1 MLKTISR
8 LGLGG
13 TPLLDRFL
21 WLHWTPALPYVAQL
35 GVRQWHWT
43 KKQRFNAD
51 PKLEDCIWAH
61 CSFCFSVL
69 LFSTPGASGFFP
81 YCSLINLSSWG
92 CDVMP
97 LTLQWSRVAPDC
109 WTSWSGTPTPLSTW
123 QLENVGD
130 LGSLGKAVDFSVSCF
145 ETANW
150 MFVFHSK
157 GQKAIP
163 ARPRKLTARSSD
175 CLPRDIS
182 SWDDTIRFADRK
194 KGWAACVLC
203 DRTLENPAPFLRNG
217 NDVKWQWK
225 PLNFDSK
232 LESERFAVNW
242 YSTNAITIRAVG
254 QKGVGRQRRT
264 WFLVSVPSAFCLFL
278 VLPRLQSTLC
288 AALRQPNSEGR
299 VDLSGL
305 TGVPRL
311 CEFNY
316 FGHVWTANTFLQVQG
331 CIPPVESKPTSCLL
345 HFFGCVTS
353 VCRCFVSKP
362 NLCTFHPVLFH
373 CVQADQAVDFAI
385 GLRVFRRPEPLRL
398 WAHTTLEADSFDLD
412 QPRGH
417 GSHDA
422 DRVRFSTGS
431 GSPIDPWY
439 GCVWKWGGVYRLTP
453 VYPPIIPQIWQ
464 FI

>member
-1 MLKTISR
+1 MFKSLYISYIHISSISPLKYPLLISPIFRQTHISEGWKKVFGTNPQMSYVETISR

-35 GVRQWHWT
+35 AVRQWHRT

-69 LFSTPGASGFFP
+69 LFSTPGASVFFP

-97 LTLQWSRVAPDC
+97 LTLQWSRVAPEC

-123 QLENVGD
+123 QLENVED

-145 ETANW
+145 ETADW
-150 MFVFHSK
+150 MFVFHSVK
-157 GQKAIP
+157 
-163 ARPRKLTARSSD
+163 D
-175 CLPRDIS
+175 
-182 SWDDTIRFADRK
+182 K
-194 KGWAACVLC
+194 KQ
-203 DRTLENPAPFLRNG
+203 FLRG
-217 NDVKWQWK
+217 HESSPRGVRTAFPEIFRAETTPFALRIEKRAGQHAFCVTGPLKTQLRFCEMGMMWSGK
-225 PLNFDSK
+225 GTPLNFDSK
-232 LESERFAVNW
+232 LESEPFAVNW
-242 YSTNAITIRAVG
+242 YSTNAITIRAVW

-305 TGVPRL
+305 TGVP
-311 CEFNY
+311 EFNY
-316 FGHVWTANTFLQVQG
+316 FGHVWTANTFLKVQG
-331 CIPPVESKPTSCLL
+331 CILQSSQNPPRACCISSAVLLLYAGALSQSPTSA
-345 HFFGCVTS
+345 HFT
-353 VCRCFVSKP
+353 
-362 NLCTFHPVLFH
+362 
-373 CVQADQAVDFAI
+373 Q
-385 GLRVFRRPEPLRL
+385 
-398 WAHTTLEADSFDLD
+398 SF
-412 QPRGH
+412 
-417 GSHDA
+417 S
-422 DRVRFSTGS
+422 
-431 GSPIDPWY
+431 I
-439 GCVWKWGGVYRLTP
+439 VYRH
-453 VYPPIIPQIWQ
+453 IRQ
-464 FI
+464 

>member
-1 MLKTISR
+1 MSSLFILFLRASVFNP
-8 LGLGG
+8 GG
-13 TPLLDRFL
+13 FR
-21 WLHWTPALPYVAQL
+21 
-35 GVRQWHWT
+35 
-43 KKQRFNAD
+43 
-51 PKLEDCIWAH
+51 
-61 CSFCFSVL
+61 
-69 LFSTPGASGFFP
+69 FFP

-97 LTLQWSRVAPDC
+97 LTLQWSRVAPEC

-278 VLPRLQSTLC
+278 VLPRLPSTLC

-331 CIPPVESKPTSCLL
+331 CILQSSQNPPRACCISSAVLLLYAGALSQSPTSA
-345 HFFGCVTS
+345 HFT
-353 VCRCFVSKP
+353 
-362 NLCTFHPVLFH
+362 
-373 CVQADQAVDFAI
+373 Q
-385 GLRVFRRPEPLRL
+385 
-398 WAHTTLEADSFDLD
+398 SF
-412 QPRGH
+412 
-417 GSHDA
+417 S
-422 DRVRFSTGS
+422 
-431 GSPIDPWY
+431 I
-439 GCVWKWGGVYRLTP
+439 VYR
-453 VYPPIIPQIWQ
+453 QIRQ
-464 FI
+464 